1 MHACM
6 SPLPPPRHPA
16 LSPAA
21 RLCLPPPAGL
31 PVWQAKADF
40 ISMVHAS
47 QTIILV
53 GETGSGKTTQI
64 GQFIAEVSWA
74 ALRRWGWSWVD
85 C

>member
-1 MHACM
+1 M
-6 SPLPPPRHPA
+6 
-16 LSPAA
+16 
-21 RLCLPPPAGL
+21 
-31 PVWQAKADF
+31 WQAKADF